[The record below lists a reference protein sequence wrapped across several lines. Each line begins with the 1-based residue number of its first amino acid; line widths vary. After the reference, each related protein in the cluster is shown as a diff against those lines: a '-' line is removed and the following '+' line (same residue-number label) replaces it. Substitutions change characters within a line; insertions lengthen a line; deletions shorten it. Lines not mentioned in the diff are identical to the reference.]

1 MSDTM
6 SVDTQKIGETIGKKY
21 AARYERPTRGTINA
35 SKSNY
40 EVEEIINEAITYST
54 NTLGINPFDKD
65 TLDEIVNWALWT
77 YADAVSLWFQTY
89 VAGIYN
95 TSDRVKGKKLGKT
108 TPYLFM
114 LYTR

>member
-40 EVEEIINEAITYST
+40 EV
-54 NTLGINPFDKD
+54 
-65 TLDEIVNWALWT
+65 
-77 YADAVSLWFQTY
+77 
-89 VAGIYN
+89 
-95 TSDRVKGKKLGKT
+95 
-108 TPYLFM
+108 
-114 LYTR
+114 